1 MCAFISKT
9 LYPLGCLSPNKE
21 SSSLDG
27 DELIPSDM
35 HARDDKLHVNHSA
48 QDGYSRLAQT
58 SSATSSQTSL
68 HSSLEQND
76 KENHTQDIV
85 CEVGS
90 GQVRSIANKNL
101 TDEVSGV
108 KRKHSESEMSDMVC
122 YFIVSSRGLRGF
134 KLFIWK
140 MHAEV

>member
-1 MCAFISKT
+1 
-9 LYPLGCLSPNKE
+9 
-21 SSSLDG
+21 
-27 DELIPSDM
+27 M

-76 KENHTQDIV
+76 KENHTRDIM

-108 KRKHSESEMSDMVC
+108 KRKHSESEMSDTVC

-134 KLFIWK
+134 QLGIWNRFSYYIAIFLRYSFLK
-140 MHAEV
+140 PIFQQVNFFCAN